1 MRAVSLFLLLGLFIV
16 GGIARPAHA
25 DQTDERLDALF
36 ARLQETKD
44 SAEGRHL
51 TRQIRIIWRQTDNS
65 VASDALNRAGVEL
78 FMRRYQGALEALN
91 QAVSAE
97 PELAEAW
104 SRRAAVFYLLGDF
117 PSAVADIRQ
126 TLALEPRH
134 FGALAELGA
143 IYMRLEDFDAARQAL
158 TKALEI
164 NPHLAA
170 TRRNLESVEKRLAGD
185 RAWFGDLVWRLG
197 ARA

>member
-1 MRAVSLFLLLGLFIV
+1 MSLFLLLGLFIV
-16 GGIARPAHA
+16 GGSDRPAHA

-36 ARLQETKD
+36 TRLQETKD
-44 SAEGRHL
+44 PAEGRRI
-51 TRQIRIIWRQTDNS
+51 TRQIRIIWRQTDNAA
-65 VASDALNRAGVEL
+65 ASEALNRAGVEL
-78 FMRRYQGALEALN
+78 FMRRYEGALEALN

-143 IYMRLEDFDAARQAL
+143 IYMWLEDFDAARQAL
-158 TKALEI
+158 IKALEI

-170 TRRNLESVEKRLAGD
+170 TRRNLESVERRLAGD
-185 RAWFGDLVWRLG
+185 QARSGDVVWRFRV
-197 ARA
+197 RAS